1 MYAFSKCMKI
11 QYKYSSNTI
20 YSVFCP
26 ADSTDLGIA
35 MEVDRKDADAEYL
48 ETYSKEYDY
57 T

>member
-1 MYAFSKCMKI
+1 MKI